1 MTDLSR
7 REVLGLLGMALAAG
21 AAGCRPETI
30 RKAAERASPY
40 TPRFFTPAEYA
51 AVTVLADLT
60 LPADKRG
67 PSAGEA
73 GVPEFIDFVMA
84 EEMDN
89 RERMRNGLA
98 WLDTEAQ
105 ARFGS
110 AFVAASARRQKQ
122 ILDDIAWPKRAR
134 PEFEEA
140 ATFFTEFRNL
150 TATGYWSSKAGV
162 EDLQYIGNTA
172 VAEWVGCPEPQL
184 RKLGVSYGGAA
195 S

>member
-1 MTDLSR
+1 MSDYSR
-7 REVLGLLGMALAAG
+7 REVLGFLGMALAAG

-40 TPRFFTPAEYA
+40 TPQFFTPAEYA
-51 AVTVLADLT
+51 TVTVLADLT
-60 LPADKRG
+60 LPADRRG
-67 PSAGEA
+67 PSASEA

-98 WLDTEAQ
+98 WLDAQ
-105 ARFGS
+105 AQAGFGKG
-110 AFVAASARRQKQ
+110 FVAASARQQKR
-122 ILDDIAWPKRAR
+122 ILDDIAWPKRAK

-140 ATFFTEFRNL
+140 AKFFTEFRNL

-172 VAEWVGCPEPQL
+172 VAVWTGCPEPQL
-184 RKLGVSYGGAA
+184 KKLGVSYGGAA